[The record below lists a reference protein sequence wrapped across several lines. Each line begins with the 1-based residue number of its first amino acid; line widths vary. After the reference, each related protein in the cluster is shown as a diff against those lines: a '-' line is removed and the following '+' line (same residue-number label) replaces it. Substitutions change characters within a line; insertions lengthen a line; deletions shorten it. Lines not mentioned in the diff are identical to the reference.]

1 MKRILALIA
10 ALLAF
15 QAVSRAQVDLEAE
28 FFSLPDSVTNEYLD
42 SLKLTVAPPND
53 YWMVGVYGGASL
65 EYGMFNPSRS
75 ANWVL
80 QYPVYGFSVVR
91 YFTMFGI
98 FPNMGVEFGAQQNY
112 EGYEYKANKETG
124 YRATE
129 SGAYKALMRV
139 PEGFFLTHFHAD
151 MGEHFKLMAKAGLY
165 LGYRRSIVRTLD
177 DYYVGSDYENYLT
190 SVRDYD
196 RRWSYGV
203 QGGVGMALMFS
214 PIEIHLN
221 AQVKWGWGSF
231 WNPDYYSPY
240 YYRFGYPLDGA
251 VTLGVYYQL
260 TPRYGHTRAQLKRL
274 ARKMIAEQQQ
284 TPPPSA
290 Q

>member
-1 MKRILALIA
+1 MKRLFAIIA

-15 QAVSRAQVDLEAE
+15 QAVSRAQVDIEAE

-53 YWMVGVYGGASL
+53 YWLAGVYGGASMAFG
-65 EYGMFNPSRS
+65 YFNPIR
-75 ANWVL
+75 NTKGLL

-98 FPNMGVEFGAQQNY
+98 FPNMGLEFGFQQNY
-112 EGYEYKANKETG
+112 EGYEFKANKETG

-139 PEGFFLTHFHAD
+139 PEGFILTHFHAD
-151 MGEHFKLMAKAGLY
+151 IGEHFKMMAKVGLY
-165 LGYRRSIVRTLD
+165 GGYRTSIGRTLD
-177 DYYVGSDYENYLT
+177 ELYIGSTMEQYVNSF
-190 SVRDYD
+190 RDYD
-196 RRWSYGV
+196 RRWTYGV

-214 PIEIHLN
+214 PVEIHLN

-251 VTLGVYYQL
+251 ITLGVYYQL

-274 ARKMIAEQQQ
+274 AKKMIAEQQ
-284 TPPPSA
+284 TPPSA